1 MTSTQHNSAWN
12 GSGNGSGRVVGTAAA
27 TFVAPRRMGLA
38 AALFAAAVA
47 SFASAQDPA
56 AKPGDAAS
64 AAEAPAGEPLRAV
77 FIDVSGK
84 VQWRANESAP
94 WQEAKINDV
103 VAAGVEVRTGLRSHA
118 ALRVGRNATAL
129 LDAGTLFQL
138 PTIAQDGETLRTSA
152 AVKHGRADF
161 KVDKVGLSNDFKVV
175 TPSTT
180 LAVRGTEFAVASG
193 ALKQVEVLGARRNAI
208 NAIELKYALNN
219 NGVQLS
225 GGAASSSTIQ
235 HPANAGAEQA
245 SAPSTTATQ
254 VPTTSQG
261 EKERSA
267 GTGPSPA
274 QPGGSSEQSRRNR
287 RTVVS
292 QKASGNAGGSNSVQS
307 RVEEQVKIANEKV
320 AQAVEYLL
328 QAQDA
333 VDVVEVQRDVLLGLQ
348 SLATVQRERARA
360 ALAEHVSA
368 LDEAHSFGSSADI
381 AVDSFDQ
388 RAALV
393 AADFTRFDQE
403 RQNAGAA
410 LESIRSILDG
420 IGNGGDGTAPGG
432 NDNGQVYVLGSPGT
446 NGGNGSPINPLSQYA
461 EALRAALLAMGDA
474 RDSAGAGRDEMAADR
489 DAVVAAVD
497 SIDAGA
503 RTRAA
508 AAIIEYEQALGEL
521 QSAVQS
527 GESGASIAE
536 ASKATVLRLQALIAA
551 IATESPTEG
560 AKLAASKAL
569 ARLEQANLALARAL
583 VSLDAVRAAR
593 TAAVDDAR
601 AESLGQVEA
610 LYQRLVDARLRII
623 SDWATVDSGVQLRD
637 GQLSDSLADAEGAL
651 GDIGTNFAGR
661 AVLAAEVA
669 DSEASSAE
677 ESGNAAIDAAA
688 REEDEFLLADAMEA
702 AATEQHDAIVTETAA
717 IADGR
722 VAVQEYATSAS
733 LGLAALDGAPALD
746 RLAASDAAIASLDAM
761 NDAMDGVLA
770 HALSLDGVVGKGIDR
785 QELGAIAERAT
796 QAIGDILAARDMVDG
811 AAARGADAALV
822 AGGAAA
828 AAERL
833 RMVTL
838 ELSDRFGLSAEFV
851 STAANAAASLAA
863 SAGDSAARASAARN
877 LVAAL
882 AAVAEQDRVGA
893 IVTRIDALL
902 ASNVKLDSQARADMA
917 AARQAYVVTN
927 ESGAGTF
934 GRLTAAAKD
943 ETLAVQA
950 DAQASLLS
958 LNEMA
963 TASTELV
970 AAFDGAA
977 DAAGNAERAF
987 GNATLSRID
996 AENNEQAAHGGLA
1009 RTQGALENGNVVGAG
1024 EQSNLT
1030 TLAALASRG
1039 SADSARGYSE
1049 TAKSESTRA
1058 QGFQTSADR
1067 LRPVVE
1073 RYGASREAFVA
1084 AAASRR
1090 DAIDAADLAAAD
1102 LSSQAQFFDDVAQV
1116 LAARAGTGAA
1126 ADSAAGSSSARA
1138 LALAAAS
1145 QLSAAAAQAHDME
1158 QTASTNAGRLFGKSM
1173 SQYVARAQAAAA
1185 RAEGQSQLAG
1195 AAATRAEA
1203 SATAAR
1209 NLVSGVG
1216 TNSPPSR
1223 GNSR

>member
-1 MTSTQHNSAWN
+1 
-12 GSGNGSGRVVGTAAA
+12 
-27 TFVAPRRMGLA
+27 
-38 AALFAAAVA
+38 
-47 SFASAQDPA
+47 
-56 AKPGDAAS
+56 
-64 AAEAPAGEPLRAV
+64 
-77 FIDVSGK
+77 
-84 VQWRANESAP
+84 
-94 WQEAKINDV
+94 
-103 VAAGVEVRTGLRSHA
+103 
-118 ALRVGRNATAL
+118 
-129 LDAGTLFQL
+129 
-138 PTIAQDGETLRTSA
+138 
-152 AVKHGRADF
+152 
-161 KVDKVGLSNDFKVV
+161 
-175 TPSTT
+175 
-180 LAVRGTEFAVASG
+180 
-193 ALKQVEVLGARRNAI
+193 
-208 NAIELKYALNN
+208 
-219 NGVQLS
+219 
-225 GGAASSSTIQ
+225 
-235 HPANAGAEQA
+235 
-245 SAPSTTATQ
+245 
-254 VPTTSQG
+254 
-261 EKERSA
+261 
-267 GTGPSPA
+267 
-274 QPGGSSEQSRRNR
+274 
-287 RTVVS
+287 
-292 QKASGNAGGSNSVQS
+292 
-307 RVEEQVKIANEKV
+307 
-320 AQAVEYLL
+320 
-328 QAQDA
+328 
-333 VDVVEVQRDVLLGLQ
+333 
-348 SLATVQRERARA
+348 
-360 ALAEHVSA
+360 
-368 LDEAHSFGSSADI
+368 
-381 AVDSFDQ
+381 
-388 RAALV
+388 
-393 AADFTRFDQE
+393 
-403 RQNAGAA
+403 
-410 LESIRSILDG
+410 
-420 IGNGGDGTAPGG
+420 
-432 NDNGQVYVLGSPGT
+432 
-446 NGGNGSPINPLSQYA
+446 
-461 EALRAALLAMGDA
+461 
-474 RDSAGAGRDEMAADR
+474 
-489 DAVVAAVD
+489 
-497 SIDAGA
+497 
-503 RTRAA
+503 
-508 AAIIEYEQALGEL
+508 
-521 QSAVQS
+521 
-527 GESGASIAE
+527 
-536 ASKATVLRLQALIAA
+536 
-551 IATESPTEG
+551 
-560 AKLAASKAL
+560 
-569 ARLEQANLALARAL
+569 
-583 VSLDAVRAAR
+583 
-593 TAAVDDAR
+593 
-601 AESLGQVEA
+601 
-610 LYQRLVDARLRII
+610 LVDARLRII

-637 GQLSDSLADAEGAL
+637 EQLSDSLADAEGVL
-651 GDIGTNFAGR
+651 GDIGTSFVGR
-661 AVLAAEVA
+661 AFVAAQVA
-669 DSEASSAE
+669 DSEALAAE
-677 ESGNAAIDAAA
+677 ASGNAAIDATA

-702 AATEQHDAIVTETAA
+702 AATEQHEAIVTETTA

-722 VAVQEYATSAS
+722 IAVQEHATSAA

-785 QELGAIAERAT
+785 QELGAIAERAS
-796 QAIGDILAARDMVDG
+796 QAIADILAARDMVDG

-833 RMVTL
+833 RMATL

-902 ASNVKLDSQARADMA
+902 ASNIKLDSQARADMA

-927 ESGAGTF
+927 EAGAGTF
-934 GRLTAAAKD
+934 SRLTAAAKD

-1116 LAARAGTGAA
+1116 LAARAGTAAA

-1145 QLSAAAAQAHDME
+1145 QLSAAAVQAREME

-1173 SQYVARAQAAAA
+1173 AQYVARAQVAAA

-1195 AAATRAEA
+1195 AAATRAET

-1209 NLVSGVG
+1209 NLVSGAG